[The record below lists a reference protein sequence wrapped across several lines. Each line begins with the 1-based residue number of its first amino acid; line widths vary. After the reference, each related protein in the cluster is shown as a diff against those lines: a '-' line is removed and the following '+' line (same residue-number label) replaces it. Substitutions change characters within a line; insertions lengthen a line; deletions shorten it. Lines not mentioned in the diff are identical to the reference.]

1 MKYPGRFPLL
11 LLLFLSCCAMK
22 KITHAKFS
30 VNLDKG
36 QAQLSVHKDDTIVVK
51 MPMVAGT
58 GFVWQI
64 QGKPSTCILSA
75 VNYEKMPKGLMGGTT
90 RQEFSLIATTKGQE
104 DIKFFY
110 SRPFEKGHPPVN
122 TSILH
127 LTVE

>member
-1 MKYPGRFPLL
+1 
-11 LLLFLSCCAMK
+11 MK
-22 KITHAKFS
+22 KITHTKVS

-36 QAQLSVHKDDTIVVK
+36 QAALSVHKDDTILVK

-58 GFVWQI
+58 GFVWQVE
-64 QGKPSTCILSA
+64 GKPATCTLDA
-75 VNYEKMPKGLMGGTT
+75 VNYEKTPKGLMGGTT
-90 RQEFSLIATTKGQE
+90 IQEISLIATAKGKE

-110 SRPFEKGHPPVN
+110 SRPFEKGHLPAQ